1 MYKKQGYVNG
11 SVELTEKL
19 ASFYNMG
26 PNGRKKHMIIGKMF
40 AKDRADVKV
49 DVEKLIED
57 FDILF
62 DRSDENAIREVLN
75 RWKQNLTNGCEK

>member
-1 MYKKQGYVNG
+1 
-11 SVELTEKL
+11 
-19 ASFYNMG
+19 
-26 PNGRKKHMIIGKMF
+26 MIIGKMF